1 MEPPSP
7 QQAVRGILVAIQYL
21 VVSQLL
27 LVVVGVVPVLAL
39 LVVLAAEEGVVAV
52 GALELQGKEMQVALE
67 VVAMRVVAVEA
78 LQRLAVVEEVLLVG
92 MVALEQQAAYL
103 ALVLLMLAGAVAQ
116 VLVETVQA
124 VLAVA
129 LHGQIMP
136 LQILEEA
143 GDVHGTL
150 QTQVLMEVPVLSS
163 SVTQALSGVQAV
175 L

>member
-1 MEPPSP
+1 
-7 QQAVRGILVAIQYL
+7 
-21 VVSQLL
+21 
-27 LVVVGVVPVLAL
+27 
-39 LVVLAAEEGVVAV
+39 
-52 GALELQGKEMQVALE
+52 
-67 VVAMRVVAVEA
+67 
-78 LQRLAVVEEVLLVG
+78 
-92 MVALEQQAAYL
+92 
-103 ALVLLMLAGAVAQ
+103 MLAGAVAQ

>member
-78 LQRLAVVEEVLLVG
+78 LQRLAVVEEVLLV
-92 MVALEQQAAYL
+92 
-103 ALVLLMLAGAVAQ
+103 
-116 VLVETVQA
+116 
-124 VLAVA
+124 
-129 LHGQIMP
+129 
-136 LQILEEA
+136 
-143 GDVHGTL
+143 
-150 QTQVLMEVPVLSS
+150 
-163 SVTQALSGVQAV
+163 
-175 L
+175 